1 MFTSARTPTP
11 WALPGQ
17 VVVRPAG
24 STTATT
30 HGNGR
35 RGAGLLLAHAL
46 VLAGLWL
53 APAPPALAAG
63 PETTTERPS
72 DVAATRG
79 RIDLNITPPRAPRGF
94 AATPPPPSAQ
104 TTSTE
109 VQAQP
114 PKAPEANA
122 ATAREP
128 EAKVPVAKPTPPT
141 PAVAATEP
149 PARKSAPPARSTAKA
164 PPPSVD
170 ESLAPLAQK
179 LVEAM
184 ARANARQKLMNP
196 PPRSEVISTAPAP
209 TRPHTPTPAAPGNA
223 PAESEPPTDTGSD
236 NPEPSNASRQYI
248 RERAAELAG
257 FPAPVA
263 VMSPTPAPKPMP
275 RSAAPPKPKVPG
287 EWSYEGE
294 TGPEHWHTLDPRNA
308 LCASGQRQSPIAL
321 DSTTTLQGPAEP
333 LGLDYRASSGVVK
346 HTGHSLEVQLEPG
359 NSLAVRGNRY
369 ALKQVHFHH
378 PAETVVNG
386 VRHPMSAHLVHQSA
400 AGEWAVLSVLL
411 VVGEGNAA
419 VDTAWTYLPLDK
431 NDTVPLPAPLFN
443 PGALIPRDLRYFQ
456 FLGSLTTPPCTEDVL
471 WLVMKQPVT
480 ISPAQLRLYRQLFPN
495 TARPT
500 QAINGRPVREAM

>member
-1 MFTSARTPTP
+1 MPTPTRTPPTFARASAAVGTLGTP
-11 WALPGQ
+11 GLPW
-17 VVVRPAG
+17 R
-24 STTATT
+24 
-30 HGNGR
+30 
-35 RGAGLLLAHAL
+35 GLLGTGLGMAQAL

-53 APAPPALAAG
+53 APPPALAAG
-63 PETTTERPS
+63 PEATNERPS

-104 TTSTE
+104 TTTTE

-114 PKAPEANA
+114 PKAPEAKA
-122 ATAREP
+122 AAAREP
-128 EAKVPVAKPTPPT
+128 EAKEPMAKPSPPT
-141 PAVAATEP
+141 PVVTATEP

-196 PPRSEVISTAPAP
+196 PPRSEVVATAPTP
-209 TRPHTPTPAAPGNA
+209 TRPHTPTPPTPATPGNTTTE
-223 PAESEPPTDTGSD
+223 PTPPTDTGTD

-257 FPAPVA
+257 WPAPLA
-263 VMSPTPAPKPMP
+263 AMSSTPAPKPALRP
-275 RSAAPPKPKVPG
+275 AAPPKPKVPG

-333 LGLDYRASSGVVK
+333 LGLDYRPTGGSVK
-346 HTGHSLEVQLEPG
+346 HTGHSLEMQLEPG

-400 AGEWAVLSVLL
+400 SGDWAVLSVLL
-411 VVGEGNAA
+411 VLGEGNAA
-419 VDTAWTYLPLDK
+419 VDTTWTYLPLDK
-431 NDTVPLPAPLFN
+431 GDQVPLPAPLFN

-500 QAINGRPVREAM
+500 QAINGRPVREGM